1 MGTGLGTENKIMG
14 YLTNKKIDSVNDKG
28 VYIDGDGLRLRVDNK
43 SNKNWVFRY
52 HIFGQSKDM
61 GLGKYPVVSLKDA
74 RRKMVEAKK
83 LVYDGKD
90 PLKIRHKAK
99 LEKQQKKLT
108 FQQICDEFIKTFQ
121 VEWTN
126 KKHTQQWTNTLKTY
140 ASPTI
145 GKMLAED
152 ITSLHV
158 LKILKPIW
166 VIKHETASRVRQRLE
181 RIFSYS
187 IASKYMKGP
196 NPAAYKDNLQH
207 LLPKVSK
214 TANVKHMRSLDY
226 YELPNLINEL
236 FELKTTSSLALIFKI
251 STAARTSEVIG
262 AQWNEFDLTNKIWTI
277 PASRMKKRREHV
289 VPLNDLACM
298 IINNMPKHN
307 SSEFIFLNNS
317 KKSHIDNNKMNV
329 TLKTY
334 LPEFHKKTVP
344 HGFRSSFRN
353 WAEENYNFSRR
364 AVELCLSHTNKNK
377 VENAYL
383 RSNLF
388 VKRQQI
394 MSEWNKF
401 LQK

>member
-1 MGTGLGTENKIMG
+1 MGHMAARTSNRLNSRFVKSDLEPGRYADGNSLYLFVREGGTKQWVVRTMVQRKRRDIGLGGFPLVTLAEAREQATEVLRQARRG
-14 YLTNKKIDSVNDKG
+14 IDP
-28 VYIDGDGLRLRVDNK
+28 I
-43 SNKNWVFRY
+43 
-52 HIFGQSKDM
+52 
-61 GLGKYPVVSLKDA
+61 A
-74 RRKMVEAKK
+74 ERRKM
-83 LVYDGKD
+83 
-90 PLKIRHKAK
+90 KAIPTFK
-99 LEKQQKKLT
+99 SAANAVLEERKPSWK
-108 FQQICDEFIKTFQ
+108 
-121 VEWTN
+121 N
-126 KKHTQQWTNTLKTY
+126 KKHAQQWTNTLKTY

-145 GKMLAED
+145 GKMPLED

-166 VIKHETASRVRQRLE
+166 VTKHETASRVRQRLE

-187 IASKYMKGP
+187 IASKYMKSP

-262 AQWNEFDLTNKIWTI
+262 AQWNE
-277 PASRMKKRREHV
+277 
-289 VPLNDLACM
+289 
-298 IINNMPKHN
+298 
-307 SSEFIFLNNS
+307 
-317 KKSHIDNNKMNV
+317 

-344 HGFRSSFRN
+344 HGLRSSFRN

-388 VKRQQI
+388 GKRQQI